1 MTNEQAIR
9 GIRAYRELMH
19 HAQPDNPFVEVLD
32 MAEETLEKQIPQKP
46 NPPTDK
52 YHADTCAVCGGEVV
66 TEQRFCGNCGQ
77 AISWEGEDSND

>member
-1 MTNEQAIR
+1 MTNEQAIEILTDLR
-9 GIRAYRELMH
+9 YFDDDCDTDVDAINVGIKA
-19 HAQPDNPFVEVLD
+19 
-32 MAEETLEKQIPQKP
+32 LEKQIPQKP

-77 AISWEGEDSND
+77 AISWEGGAE

>member
-1 MTNEQAIR
+1 MTYKEAIETIESNR
-9 GIRAYRELMH
+9 PTAGYTMLQEA
-19 HAQPDNPFVEVLD
+19 LD
-32 MAEETLEKQIPQKP
+32 MAIQALEKQIPQKP

-77 AISWEGEDSND
+77 AIDWDGEDE